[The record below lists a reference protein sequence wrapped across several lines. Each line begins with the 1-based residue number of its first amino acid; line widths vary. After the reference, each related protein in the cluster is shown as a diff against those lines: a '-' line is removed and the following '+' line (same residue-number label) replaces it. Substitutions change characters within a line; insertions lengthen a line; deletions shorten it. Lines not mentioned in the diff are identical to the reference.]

1 MKNRLRK
8 MVLGI
13 MVCLCLISM
22 PVYAAEDLASVF
34 DEGVAY
40 AKEEKYGE
48 SLESFLKALEL
59 ATSQEDKDRYLYDIY
74 RNIALC
80 YMNLDMDYKAI
91 EYLQTDIEYVEE
103 AGKTECL
110 PLLYVNISDQYKE
123 IGNYQK
129 AIEYGKKSI
138 DLAPH
143 KYINSAYLNTGNALM
158 EAGAYEEALSYYEI
172 LRDNVTEDENY
183 LLGVDKIAQCYEK
196 MGDYEKAMQHYL
208 EVAKDE
214 EYVNSYTKKA
224 LLAKFKDK
232 TLTEEEREELVQT
245 YLVEKLEFNDA
256 QLLEFYFSDG
266 RADKVEEC
274 AKRIL
279 EQDSSDERYIEVL
292 YNLGGAK
299 CNHGDYAEA
308 EEVFRKVYE
317 MKPDHYN
324 VILYL
329 GYALDGLGRYEE
341 ALEKYYEVLGNDP
354 ENASTILQV
363 IESLLELDRKE
374 EAIDMLHDAI
384 MVDGNVDVSLLEEY
398 VNLNNGFSNSDF
410 CDEIEVLSKA
420 KEWPEDE
427 TLQAHFII
435 DNVNLSYFSKERLEA
450 YCNYLESQ
458 DISDA
463 AIATELGYA
472 YRYMGEYE
480 MSLDY
485 FEMAKE
491 ADAYTS
497 KELLQKE
504 IEILHY
510 AGDYGKAIDVA
521 NQATALYEGESDFIY
536 YAAFLDMLFNDN
548 YENAVSVGT
557 DLSTKADSVADGLE
571 LLYLTYFTKG
581 DYANAL
587 QYVDK
592 YLEVVDN
599 SSYAKAYKLR
609 ILRELDQTDAELEK
623 EMNER
628 VYSVSNTNNIYVPA
642 ILGDAEKVKANLAAY
657 LETFSSDYS
666 KAAIANNT
674 AMMEMI
680 ADPEI
685 AALLDITVE
694 EVVEETTEETV
705 AEETASE
712 EASAEETVTESANE
726 VNSSAIAKTAVSAFI
741 MLLGVGIVV
750 INLKKIKRDKNAI
763 K

>member
-1 MKNRLRK
+1 MLERIKNKTNRVISSV
-8 MVLGI
+8 VL
-13 MVCLCLISM
+13 CLCIISM
-22 PVYAAEDLASVF
+22 PVYAAEDISSVF

-40 AKEEKYGE
+40 AKEEKYEE

-59 ATSQEDKDRYLYDIY
+59 ATSKEDKDRYLYDIY

-80 YMNLDMDYKAI
+80 YMNLDMEYKAI
-91 EYLQTDIEYVEE
+91 EYLQTDINYVEE
-103 AGKTECL
+103 GKTQHL
-110 PLLYVNISDQYKE
+110 PLLYINIADQYKE

-129 AIEYGKKSI
+129 AIEYGKMSI

-143 KYINSAYLNTGNALM
+143 KYINSAYLETGNALM
-158 EAGAYEEALSYYEI
+158 EAGAYEEALSHFEI
-172 LRDNVTEDENY
+172 FKDNVEEADY
-183 LLGVDKIAQCYEK
+183 SLGMDKMAQCYEK

-214 EYVNSYTKKA
+214 EYENSYTKKA
-224 LLAKFKDK
+224 LSAKFKDK

-245 YLVEKLEFNDA
+245 YLVEKLKFNDS
-256 QLLEFYFSDG
+256 QLLEFYFSNG

-274 AKRIL
+274 VKRIL
-279 EQDSSDERYIEVL
+279 EQDSSDEKYIEVL
-292 YNLGGAK
+292 YNLGGSK

-308 EEVFRKVYE
+308 EEAFRKVYE
-317 MKPDHYN
+317 IQPDYAN
-324 VILYL
+324 TRLYF

-341 ALEKYYEVLGNDP
+341 ALEKYYEVLEKDP
-354 ENASTILQV
+354 ENASTILQI

-374 EAIDMLHDAI
+374 EAITMLHDAI

-398 VNLNNGFSNSDF
+398 VNLNNGFSNTDF
-410 CDEIEVLSKA
+410 CDEIEVFSKA

-472 YRYMGEYE
+472 YRYLGEYE
-480 MSLDY
+480 MALEY
-485 FEMAKE
+485 LEMAKE

-510 AGDYGKAIDVA
+510 AGDYGKAIEVA
-521 NQATALYEGESDFIY
+521 NQAAALYEDESDFIY

-557 DLSTKADSVADGLE
+557 DLSIKADSVADGFE

-592 YLEVVDN
+592 HLEVVDN

-609 ILRELDQTDAELEK
+609 ILRELGQTDAELEK

-642 ILGDAEKVKANLAAY
+642 ILGDAEKVKANLTAY

-685 AALLDITVE
+685 AALLDIAVE

-705 AEETASE
+705 TEEEASE
-712 EASAEETVTESANE
+712 EASAEETVAESANK
-726 VNSSAIAKTAVSAFI
+726 VNTGAIAKTAVSAFI

-750 INLKKIKRDKNAI
+750 INLRKSKKSNIH
-763 K
+763 

>member
-8 MVLGI
+8 MMLGI
-13 MVCLCLISM
+13 MVCLCLIAM
-22 PVYAAEDLASVF
+22 PVYAAEDLSSVF

-40 AKEEKYGE
+40 AKEEKHEE

-91 EYLQTDIEYVEE
+91 EYLQTDIKYVEE
-103 AGKTECL
+103 EGKTQLL
-110 PLLYVNISDQYKE
+110 PLLYINISDQYIE

-129 AIEYGKKSI
+129 AIEYGKKAI

-143 KYINSAYLNTGNALM
+143 KYINNAYIRTGEALM
-158 EAGAYEEALSYYEI
+158 GVGAYEEALSYFEVY
-172 LRDNVTEDENY
+172 RDKGENY
-183 LLGVDKIAQCYEK
+183 LHGVDKMAQCYEK
-196 MGDYEKAMQHYL
+196 MGDYENAMQCYL
-208 EVAKDE
+208 EVATDK
-214 EYVNSYTKKA
+214 EYENSYTKKA

-232 TLTEEEREELVQT
+232 TLTEEEREEFVQT
-245 YLVEKLEFNDA
+245 YLVDGLGFTDL
-256 QLLEFYFSDG
+256 QLLDFYFSAG

-274 AKRIL
+274 VNRVL
-279 EQDSSDERYIEVL
+279 EQEPSEEAYLEAL
-292 YNLGGAK
+292 YGLGGSK

-308 EEVFRKVYE
+308 EEAFRKVYE
-317 MKPDHYN
+317 INPDHYN
-324 VILYL
+324 TTLYL

-341 ALEKYYEVLGNDP
+341 ALEKYYEVLENDP

-374 EAIDMLHDAI
+374 EAITMLHDAI
-384 MVDGNVDVSLLEEY
+384 MVDGNVDASLLEEY
-398 VNLNNGFSNSDF
+398 VNLNNGFSNTDF
-410 CDEIEVLSKA
+410 SDEIEVFSKA

-435 DNVNLSYFSKERLEA
+435 NNVNLSYFSKERLEA

-480 MSLDY
+480 MSLEY
-485 FEMAKE
+485 LEMAKN

-497 KELLQKE
+497 KNLLQKE

-510 AGDYGKAIDVA
+510 AGDYSKAIEVA
-521 NQATALYEGESDFIY
+521 DQAAALYEGESDFIY

-609 ILRELDQTDAELEK
+609 ILRELGQTDAELEK
-623 EMNER
+623 EINER

-642 ILGDAEKVKANLAAY
+642 ILGDAEIVKANLTAY

-680 ADPEI
+680 VDPEI
-685 AALLDITVE
+685 AALLGIAVE
-694 EVVEETTEETV
+694 EVVEETTGEAVTEEVASEDASVEEKV
-705 AEETASE
+705 AEG
-712 EASAEETVTESANE
+712 ANE
-726 VNSSAIAKTAVSAFI
+726 VNSGAIAKTAVSVFI

-750 INLKKIKRDKNAI
+750 INLRKSKKK
-763 K
+763 

>member
-8 MVLGI
+8 MMLGI
-13 MVCLCLISM
+13 VASLYLVSM
-22 PVYAAEDLASVF
+22 PVYAAEDINDVF
-34 DEGVAY
+34 KQGVEY
-40 AKEEKYGE
+40 AQEEKFE
-48 SLESFLKALEL
+48 EAVESFIRIIEITETQNLENV
-59 ATSQEDKDRYLYDIY
+59 DLYDVY
-74 RNIALC
+74 RNIAIC
-80 YMNLDMDYKAI
+80 YGNLDMNYKAI
-91 EYLQTDIEYVEE
+91 EALQTDIKLTEE
-103 AGKTECL
+103 AEKKERL
-110 PLLYVNISDQYKE
+110 PVLYNSIADKYNKA
-123 IGNYQK
+123 GNYQK
-129 AIEYGKKSI
+129 AIEYGKKAI

-143 KYINSAYLNTGNALM
+143 EYIDNAYLLTGNALM
-158 EAGAYEEALSYYEI
+158 SIGAYEEAISYFEI
-172 LRDNVTEDENY
+172 YRDNVKEDEDY
-183 LLGVDKIAQCYEK
+183 LHGVDKIAQCYEK
-196 MGDYEKAMQHYL
+196 MGDYENAMQGYL
-208 EVAKDE
+208 EVATDE
-214 EYVNSYTKKA
+214 DYVNGYTKKA

-232 TLTEEEREELVQT
+232 TLTEEQREELVQT
-245 YLVEKLEFNDA
+245 YMVEGLDFSDL
-256 QLLEFYFSDG
+256 QLLDFYFSAG
-266 RADKVEEC
+266 RADKVAEC
-274 AKRIL
+274 VERVM
-279 EQDSSDERYIEVL
+279 EQEPSEDAYIEAF
-292 YNLGGAK
+292 YGLGGSK

-308 EEVFRKVYE
+308 EEAFRKVYE
-317 MKPDHYN
+317 TAPDYGN
-324 VILYL
+324 TILYL

-341 ALEKYYEVLGNDP
+341 ALEKYYEVLEKDP
-354 ENASTILQV
+354 ENASTILQI

-374 EAIDMLHDAI
+374 EAITMLHDAI

-398 VNLNNGFSNSDF
+398 VNLNNDFSNTDF
-410 CDEIEVLSKA
+410 CDEIEVFSKA

-427 TLQAHFII
+427 ILQAHFII

-472 YRYMGEYE
+472 YRYLGEYE
-480 MSLDY
+480 MALEY
-485 FEMAKE
+485 LEMAKK

-510 AGDYGKAIDVA
+510 AGDYGKAIEVA
-521 NQATALYEGESDFIY
+521 NQAAALYEGESDFIY

-557 DLSTKADSVADGLE
+557 DLSTKADSVADGFE

-581 DYANAL
+581 DYAHAL
-587 QYVDK
+587 YYVDK

-609 ILRELDQTDAELEK
+609 ILRELGQTDAELEK

-628 VYSVSNTNNIYVPA
+628 VYSVSNTDNIYVPA
-642 ILGDAEKVKANLAAY
+642 ILKDAEKVKANLAAY

-685 AALLDITVE
+685 AALLDIAVE

-705 AEETASE
+705 TEEEASE
-712 EASAEETVTESANE
+712 EASAEETVAESANK
-726 VNSSAIAKTAVSAFI
+726 VNTGAIAKTAVSAFI

-750 INLKKIKRDKNAI
+750 INLRKSKKK
-763 K
+763 